1 MIASDYMTALRTDD
15 FAARPRILETAF
27 DDGAV
32 SPDEW
37 ALLSIYALTLNTIDS
52 AKATLAAIEAL
63 IESGDGD
70 DDA

>member
-15 FAARPRILETAF
+15 LAARPRILEAAF

-32 SPDEW
+32 SPDEYRV
-37 ALLSIYALTLNTIDS
+37 LSAYALTLNTLDGV
-52 AKATLAAIEAL
+52 KVTLPVIEAL
-63 IESGDGD
+63 IGCGD

>member
-15 FAARPRILETAF
+15 FAARPRILDTAF

-32 SPDEW
+32 SPDEYRV
-37 ALLSIYALTLNTIDS
+37 LSAYALTLNTLDS
-52 AKATLAAIEAL
+52 VKATLPVIEAL
-63 IESGDGD
+63 IGSGD

>member
-1 MIASDYMTALRTDD
+1 MIASDYMVALRTDD
-15 FAARPRILETAF
+15 LMARARIVESAL

-32 SPDEW
+32 SPDER

-52 AKATLAAIEAL
+52 AKATLSAIEAL
-63 IESGDGD
+63 IGSGD

>member
-1 MIASDYMTALRTDD
+1 MIAYDYMIALRTDD
-15 FAARPRILETAF
+15 LMARVRIVESALNDE
-27 DDGAV
+27 AV
-32 SPDEW
+32 SPDEG
-37 ALLSIYALTLNTIDS
+37 ALLWIYALTLNTRDS

>member
-1 MIASDYMTALRTDD
+1 MIASDYMVALRTDD
-15 FAARPRILETAF
+15 LEARVRILEAAY

-37 ALLSIYALTLNTIDS
+37 ALLSAYELTLNTIDS
-52 AKATLAAIEAL
+52 AKATLAAIEVV
-63 IESGDGD
+63 IEGGDGD